1 MNFGD
6 VDKVESAAKFSKIP
20 LVVYLEELDTL
31 EAHRHDDDGR
41 GDIDLI
47 FARLKTKFFHP
58 QAMSYNEMVK
68 VFFSIFQPK
77 FKVFSSSLSLA
88 TQR

>member
-6 VDKVESAAKFSKIP
+6 VDKVESAASFCKIP
-20 LVVYLEELDTL
+20 LAVYLEELDTL

-41 GDIDLI
+41 GDIDLT
-47 FARLKTKFFHP
+47 FARLITEFFHL

-68 VFFSIFQPK
+68 IFFR
-77 FKVFSSSLSLA
+77 FSSLNSKFFH
-88 TQR
+88 QV